1 MSTRGDKIV
10 EKERYE
16 NRSKTAIENNWT
28 LKNFGAKSVDIVLRA
43 PYIAYETLILD
54 SIKRAN
60 GGLILEIGAGNGVHT
75 KILVETGLE
84 VVATDISLAS
94 LELLVKNLNN
104 PKNLKTEIADI
115 ESLPFSNDLF
125 DFVVSAG
132 SLSYGDSIEV
142 MREIYRVLKPGGI
155 FVCVDSLN
163 HNPVYRLNREI
174 NYWRGLRS
182 RSTQKNMPS
191 IDTIKQYENMFN
203 LVQVKYYGAISYLMP
218 ALKQLFGDK
227 NAARISDWFD
237 ITFSIKKSAFK
248 FVMLAIK

>member
-1 MSTRGDKIV
+1 MNTRGDKIV

-16 NRSKTAIENNWT
+16 NRSRVAIENNYL
-28 LKNFGAKSVDIVLRA
+28 LKNFGADSVEIVLRA

-54 SIKRAN
+54 SMQKTN
-60 GGLILEIGAGNGVHT
+60 GGLILEIGSGNGVHT

-84 VVATDISLAS
+84 VVATDISHAS

-115 ESLPFSNDLF
+115 EGLPFSNALF

-132 SLSYGDSIEV
+132 SLSYGDSIDV

-155 FVCVDSLN
+155 FICVDSLN
-163 HNPVYRLNREI
+163 HNPVYRLNREL

-191 IDTIKQYENMFN
+191 IDTIKKYEDMFN
-203 LVQVKYYGAISYLMP
+203 LVEVKYYGAISYLMP
-218 ALKQLFGDK
+218 TLKWLFGDN
-227 NAARISDWFD
+227 NAARFSDWFD
-237 ITFSIKKSAFK
+237 ITFSIRKSAFK
-248 FVMLAIK
+248 FVMLAKK